1 MLIFVVPCVILENM
15 IGFGHVLRHLIYP
28 IMRLVDTFQDDVV
41 ESSEILSKVSRR
53 VSPEQDR

>member
-1 MLIFVVPCVILENM
+1 M

-28 IMRLVDTFQDDVV
+28 ILRLVDTFQDDVV
-41 ESSEILSKVSRR
+41 ESSETLNKVSRR